1 MHICLKSSNFAAG
14 KEKEV
19 MEQIVLNVENKSILP
34 SPKRVLGS
42 IDGVSIAKKP
52 MAVGNTAYGQAKH
65 STKKKKTELDL
76 AIEDV
81 QKGNL
86 YSFKSVDALMD
97 YLNS

>member
-1 MHICLKSSNFAAG
+1 
-14 KEKEV
+14 

-34 SPKRVLGS
+34 SLKRVLGS
-42 IDGVSIAKKP
+42 IDGVTIVKKS
-52 MAVGNTAYGQAKH
+52 MAVGNVTYGQAKP
-65 STKKKKTELDL
+65 TPKEKKTELDL

-86 YSFKSVDALMD
+86 YSFKSVDALMN

>member
-1 MHICLKSSNFAAG
+1 
-14 KEKEV
+14 

-34 SPKRVLGS
+34 SLKRVLGS
-42 IDGVSIAKKP
+42 IDGVTIAKKP
-52 MAVGNTAYGQAKH
+52 MTVGRATYGQAKPAA
-65 STKKKKTELDL
+65 KAKKTELDL

-86 YSFKSVDALMD
+86 HTFQSVDALMN

>member
-1 MHICLKSSNFAAG
+1 MWGEYSNFAAR
-14 KEKEV
+14 KEIKR

-34 SPKRVLGS
+34 SLKRVLGS
-42 IDGVSIAKKP
+42 IDGVTIVKKS
-52 MAVGNTAYGQAKH
+52 MAVGNAVYGQAKP
-65 STKKKKTELDL
+65 TPKKKTELDL

-86 YSFKSVDALMD
+86 YSFKSVDALMN

>member
-1 MHICLKSSNFAAG
+1 
-14 KEKEV
+14 

-34 SPKRVLGS
+34 SLKRVLGS
-42 IDGVSIAKKP
+42 IDGVTIVKKS
-52 MAVGNTAYGQAKH
+52 MAVGNAVYGQAKP
-65 STKKKKTELDL
+65 TPKEKKTELDL

-86 YSFKSVDALMD
+86 YSFKSVDALMN